1 MKLLK
6 TKRAN
11 TKTYFPVAFNTT
23 YFVLRASHSSP
34 EALGIP
40 TTILTKE
47 AWPNRSNGPPVFA
60 FT

>member
-11 TKTYFPVAFNTT
+11 TKNYFPVAFNTT

-47 AWPNRSNGPPVFA
+47 AWSNRSNGPPVFA